1 MNGGK
6 TFWLVKG
13 TKSDID
19 SLQKYPEIPIVD
31 LNINIRNMLYKY
43 GVRINSDIVR
53 DYNNSGI
60 KLTEYSTGFYYHF
73 HGTIFQ

>member
-6 TFWLVKG
+6 TVWLVKG

-31 LNINIRNMLYKY
+31 LNINIRN
-43 GVRINSDIVR
+43 
-53 DYNNSGI
+53 
-60 KLTEYSTGFYYHF
+60 
-73 HGTIFQ
+73 IFA